1 MEGDEEAAAAEPVVE
16 AEPEPPSMTMEEFLA
31 QREAARANTQL
42 FGPAAVR
49 KVETDMTG
57 ARTAKEDLG
66 NWGGFGMNQVESEK
80 QKEQR
85 SHAKKQIVELG
96 FKNAALE
103 QSRDRDDDR
112 YDEYPIQSNPLYS

>member
-1 MEGDEEAAAAEPVVE
+1 MFLITLFPSSLL
-16 AEPEPPSMTMEEFLA
+16 PPIFTTLFFIT
-31 QREAARANTQL
+31 AARANTHL

-96 FKNAALE
+96 FKNAALVMHE
-103 QSRDRDDDR
+103 
-112 YDEYPIQSNPLYS
+112 

>member
-1 MEGDEEAAAAEPVVE
+1 
-16 AEPEPPSMTMEEFLA
+16 MEEFLA

-66 NWGGFGMNQVESEK
+66 NWGGFGMNKEESEK

-85 SHAKKQIVELG
+85 SHAKKQIVDVG

-112 YDEYPIQSNPLYS
+112 CEASNNQSTIRCMYYGCLFWFLSIQWCHVKEKS